1 MTIQKKSVLL
11 WLILSISNI
20 NTQKNMEFTGRI
32 IKALEPRAGV
42 SARTGNPWKM
52 QDFVIEETMGQF
64 PKRMV
69 FNVFGEDNL
78 NRFNIQEG
86 QELTI
91 SFDVNAREYNGRWF
105 NDIRAWNVVPAA
117 AAQPAAQPA
126 APFPPTAQPA
136 APFPPA
142 DQPAAQPAAT
152 PFEAA
157 PDESSDLPF

>member
-1 MTIQKKSVLL
+1 
-11 WLILSISNI
+11 
-20 NTQKNMEFTGRI
+20 MEFTGRI
-32 IKALEPRAGV
+32 IKALEPRSGV

-105 NDIRAWNVVPAA
+105 NDIRAWNVMPAA
-117 AAQPAAQPA
+117 AAQPVAA
-126 APFPPTAQPA
+126 AQPA

-142 DQPAAQPAAT
+142 DQPAAQPAAPT

>member
-1 MTIQKKSVLL
+1 
-11 WLILSISNI
+11 
-20 NTQKNMEFTGRI
+20 MEFTGRI
-32 IKALEPRAGV
+32 IKALEPRSGV

-105 NDIRAWNVVPAA
+105 NDIRAWNVMPAT
-117 AAQPAAQPA
+117 AAQPVAA
-126 APFPPTAQPA
+126 AQPA

-142 DQPAAQPAAT
+142 DQPAAQPAAPT

>member
-1 MTIQKKSVLL
+1 
-11 WLILSISNI
+11 
-20 NTQKNMEFTGRI
+20 MEFTGRI
-32 IKALEPRAGV
+32 IKVLEQRAGV
-42 SARTGNPWKM
+42 SNRTGNPWKM

-86 QELTI
+86 QELTV
-91 SFDVNAREYNGRWF
+91 SFDINAREYNGRWY
-105 NDIRAWNVVPAA
+105 NDVRVWNVMPAA
-117 AAQPAAQPA
+117 AAQPVAAQPTA
-126 APFPPTAQPA
+126 GAPAA

-142 DQPAAQPAAT
+142 EQPAAQPAQTA
-152 PFEAA
+152 FEAA

>member
-1 MTIQKKSVLL
+1 
-11 WLILSISNI
+11 
-20 NTQKNMEFTGRI
+20 MEFTGRI
-32 IKALEPRAGV
+32 IKALEPRGGV
-42 SARTGNPWKM
+42 SSRTGNPWKM
-52 QDFVIEETMGQF
+52 QDFVIEETVGQF

-117 AAQPAAQPA
+117 AAQPMAAAQPA
-126 APFPPTAQPA
+126 VAQPA

-142 DQPAAQPAAT
+142 DQAPAAPAQNA
-152 PFEAA
+152 FDAA

>member
-1 MTIQKKSVLL
+1 
-11 WLILSISNI
+11 
-20 NTQKNMEFTGRI
+20 MEFTGRI
-32 IKALEPRAGV
+32 IKALEPRSGV

-105 NDIRAWNVVPAA
+105 NDIRAWNVMPATAAQPVA
-117 AAQPAAQPA
+117 AAQA
-126 APFPPTAQPA
+126 A

-142 DQPAAQPAAT
+142 DQPAAQPVAQPAA
-152 PFEAA
+152 PASFEAA